1 MRYSSRMNARLY
13 AAAAAVALVAAIG
26 GYFAWSSS
34 QKSQQQTALRALLA
48 ESTSILRE
56 SLAKAPTPEVA
67 AKLDANLQA
76 ISAPRDRAFADAAE
90 HYVLGAREIVKRRLD
105 ADRLLGE
112 AGEAR
117 RALAAHIA
125 RPSVPR
131 ERWIHAATEMKR
143 RVETHHGDLGRVLKA
158 LDENLE
164 SMADANK
171 RLAPFV
177 AADALIAP
185 DAIAAARKRAQA
197 EAAAAVADLE
207 KARSLAPR

>member
-1 MRYSSRMNARLY
+1 MNSKALIAGIAVAVL
-13 AAAAAVALVAAIG
+13 AAAG
-26 GYFAWSSS
+26 GYLAWSSS
-34 QKSQQQTALRALLA
+34 QKTQQQAALRALLA
-48 ESTSILRE
+48 ESTAILRE
-56 SLAKAPTPEVA
+56 SLAKNPTPEVA

-90 HYVLGAREIVKRRLD
+90 HYVLGAREIVRKRLD
-105 ADRLLGE
+105 ADRLIGE

-117 RALAAHIA
+117 RALAAHLA

-131 ERWIHAATEMKR
+131 ERWIHAATEIKR

-164 SMADANK
+164 SMADAHK

-177 AADALIAP
+177 AAESLVAADAV
-185 DAIAAARKRAQA
+185 AAARKRAQA
-197 EAAAAVADLE
+197 EMAAAAADLE

>member
-1 MRYSSRMNARLY
+1 MNSKALF
-13 AAAAAVALVAAIG
+13 AGIAVVLVAGIG
-26 GYFAWSSS
+26 GYLAWSSS
-34 QKSQQQTALRALLA
+34 QKTQQQAALRALLA
-48 ESTSILRE
+48 ESTAILRE
-56 SLAKAPTPEVA
+56 SLAKNPTPEVA

-76 ISAPRDRAFADAAE
+76 ISAPRDRGFADAAE
-90 HYVLGAREIVKRRLD
+90 HYVLGAREIVRKRLD
-105 ADRLLGE
+105 ADRLIAE

-117 RALAAHIA
+117 RALAAHLA

-131 ERWIHAATEMKR
+131 ERWIHAATEIKR

-164 SMADANK
+164 SMADAHK

-177 AADALIAP
+177 AAESLIAA

-197 EAAAAVADLE
+197 EMAAAAADLE